1 MGAWGT
7 PSCLLPEHCHPQGNV
22 ICFSSKRKK
31 EKKGNVVRF
40 YEEWPMWS
48 AFQALVAD
56 GKKKHIALTD
66 GCQQQS

>member
-31 EKKGNVVRF
+31 EKKAL
-40 YEEWPMWS
+40 WS
-48 AFQALVAD
+48 VSMKNGQCGLPF
-56 GKKKHIALTD
+56 KHWLLMAKRNI
-66 GCQQQS
+66 